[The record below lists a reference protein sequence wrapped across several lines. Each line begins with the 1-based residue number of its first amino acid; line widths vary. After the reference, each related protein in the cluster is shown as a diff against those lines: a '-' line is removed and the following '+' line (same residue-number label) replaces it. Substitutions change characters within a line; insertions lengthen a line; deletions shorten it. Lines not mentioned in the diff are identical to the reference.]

1 MSSLVTYVVQVSSTL
16 LVFGVIAAALIHFG
30 RRSGRRPAGPLELLD
45 RLHLGGRRVVYLVR
59 AGERVLVV
67 GGSEGGLTRL
77 GELDASALPRTTPRR
92 SLGARREPPSRE
104 PASRE
109 PASREPASREPTGA
123 LREPGDALQRSRG
136 AGEVPSASQEPQGA
150 SPATGPGPGS
160 WPRSGA
166 AGGTPSR

>member
-92 SLGARREPPSRE
+92 SLGARREP
-104 PASRE
+104 
-109 PASREPASREPTGA
+109 ASREPASREPTGA